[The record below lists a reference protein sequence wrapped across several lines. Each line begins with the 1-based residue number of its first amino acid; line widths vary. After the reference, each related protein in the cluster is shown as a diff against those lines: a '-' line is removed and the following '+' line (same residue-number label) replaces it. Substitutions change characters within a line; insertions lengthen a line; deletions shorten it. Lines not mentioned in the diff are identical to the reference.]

1 MLKLKFNVAEKPRK
15 AENRMQPLTIIYWT
29 RVLFGIAAAVI
40 SILMGSAILDFNLLN
55 SLSIALLVYIVTYY
69 FYKRL
74 FLKKVEKPSS
84 IFTMGVGAYFLSWLV
99 MWVLIYTLLY
109 KQP

>member
-1 MLKLKFNVAEKPRK
+1 MLKLKFTLAQRSRK
-15 AENRMQPLTIIYWT
+15 AENGMQPLTIIYWT

-40 SILMGSAILDFNLLN
+40 SIFIGSVILDFNLLN

-69 FYKRL
+69 LYKRF

-84 IFTMGVGAYFLSWLV
+84 IFSTGVGAYFLSWLV

-109 KQP
+109 RQS